1 MIDSEAGT
9 VDFGIDISFNILNIA
24 SLSCTLMYVFDIN
37 VGKRNP
43 HTQTHINTKYVKVI
57 ALVCKTCEVQIHL
70 R

>member
-1 MIDSEAGT
+1 MIDSETGT
-9 VDFGIDISFNILNIA
+9 VEFGIDISNILNIA
-24 SLSCTLMYVFDIN
+24 SLSCILMYVFDIS

-43 HTQTHINTKYVKVI
+43 HTQTHINTEYVKVI